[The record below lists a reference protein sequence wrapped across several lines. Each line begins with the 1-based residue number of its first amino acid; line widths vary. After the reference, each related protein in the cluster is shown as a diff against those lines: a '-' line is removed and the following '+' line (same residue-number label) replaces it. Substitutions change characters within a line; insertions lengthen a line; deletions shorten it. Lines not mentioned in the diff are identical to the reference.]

1 MYFML
6 KGDILTMTNEEMKQR
21 VIEACNNNAS
31 FIILE
36 DGMTYYWPKT
46 QDGAISAQQLR
57 WIAEELDIRN
67 SMVNDGL

>member
-1 MYFML
+1 
-6 KGDILTMTNEEMKQR
+6 MTTEEMKQR
-21 VIEACNNNAS
+21 VIDTCNNNAS

-57 WIAEELDIRN
+57 WIAEELETRN
-67 SMVNDGL
+67 STVNNGL